1 MPLNETEPLEEVVEW
16 RIFGRRMPKSEAVFF
31 SQTILIYLVV
41 LTCIINLSCSNSN
54 SSIWIALLSSSL
66 GYILPNPS
74 LKTYKR
80 KTPPDALIER

>member
-1 MPLNETEPLEEVVEW
+1 MPLNETEPLEELVEW

-41 LTCIINLSCSNSN
+41 LTCIINLSCSNDN
-54 SSIWIALLSSSL
+54 TSIWIALLSSSL

-80 KTPPDALIER
+80 KAAPDALIEQ